1 MDTQITSAAL
11 MLAGGSCLTCSSKLR
26 ALTTWTTSAG
36 AGADVEG
43 GVQADA
49 VVTEEADDD
58 RVSFHLE
65 VALNIV
71 LDGLG
76 EGGRCNI
83 RPRRE
88 RG

>member
-1 MDTQITSAAL
+1 MVLQFTKSRTFA
-11 MLAGGSCLTCSSKLR
+11 TR
-26 ALTTWTTSAG
+26 TTSAG
-36 AGADVEG
+36 AGADVEE
-43 GVQADA
+43 GVQADD
-49 VVTEEADDD
+49 VVAEVVDDD

-65 VALNIV
+65 VALNIM